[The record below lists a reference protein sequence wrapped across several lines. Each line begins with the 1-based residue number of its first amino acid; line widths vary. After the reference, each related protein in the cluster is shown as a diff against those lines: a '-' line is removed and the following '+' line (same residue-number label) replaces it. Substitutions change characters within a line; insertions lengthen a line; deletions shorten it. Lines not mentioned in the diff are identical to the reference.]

1 MERTCLKVSGR
12 ISRRIT
18 TVSPMTDAPQLSP
31 TSLCQKRRTA
41 SLMSMSGCR
50 TLARTSMVRS
60 ARGVVWLEEPLAL
73 DRVVPAVAPGIAS
86 QQAPSGE
93 HRAAHQAI
101 RADGFDR
108 VRRARRMVLAALR
121 QKRRYEAPV
130 RAHGKQS
137 DAPEQAHAASER

>member
-60 ARGVVWLEEPLAL
+60 ARGVVWLEEPLTL

-86 QQAPSGE
+86 QQSPSGE
-93 HRAAHQAI
+93 NRAAGHAVGANRFDYTLVPALLQQGLELGVLRAGQAFQGAKVH
-101 RADGFDR
+101 RSRGS
-108 VRRARRMVLAALR
+108 LR
-121 QKRRYEAPV
+121 CP
-130 RAHGKQS
+130 
-137 DAPEQAHAASER
+137 

>member
-18 TVSPMTDAPQLSP
+18 TVKPMNDAPQLSP

-50 TLARTSMVRS
+50 TLARTSIVRS
-60 ARGVVWLEEPLAL
+60 ARGVVWLEEPLTF

-86 QQAPSGE
+86 QQPPAGE
-93 HRAAHQAI
+93 HCAADHAVGAN
-101 RADGFDR
+101 RFDR
-108 VRRARRMVLAALR
+108 VRRARRMVLAAIR
-121 QKRRYEAPV
+121 QKRGHEPPV
-130 RAHGKQS
+130 RTHREKCHG
-137 DAPEQAHAASER
+137 A